1 MVLFH
6 ARGTDVGADL
16 LCNVGQAVVV
26 TTLLSGLSGQWIA
39 R

>member
-1 MVLFH
+1 MGLFH
-6 ARGTDVGADL
+6 ARGMDVGVDL

-26 TTLLSGLSGQWIA
+26 TTLLSGLSGRWIA